1 MDHLMFKLLCQIGID
16 EATEMLRE
24 LRELEEMSH
33 SEREIYAMLYP
44 DANIF
49 VEADTATITSA
60 REDILMVLN

>member
-24 LRELEEMSH
+24 LRELEEMSYA
-33 SEREIYAMLYP
+33 EREIYAMLYP
-44 DANIF
+44 DASIF